1 MDITSAKYTSDDDQ
15 KGIKLVADGA
25 TMYVPIN
32 TDNRHYAAILE
43 WVDAGNTIAAADLT
57 WKKTTG
63 ISVSPYLSPSSLHL
77 YYKQPTSCGLYHKCN
92 LALKLMQQTS
102 SD

>member
-1 MDITSAKYTSDDDQ
+1 MNITSAKYTSDDDQ

-43 WVDAGNTIAAADLT
+43 WVDAGNTIAAAD
-57 WKKTTG
+57 
-63 ISVSPYLSPSSLHL
+63 
-77 YYKQPTSCGLYHKCN
+77 
-92 LALKLMQQTS
+92 
-102 SD
+102 